1 MLSHALSRTKM
12 DLIAHTKHLLENYQ
26 RCFEKPLIERG
37 ENEVKQLMAAPFA
50 VLSHGTQDDPIFNY
64 GNQTAQALFEMD
76 WATLT
81 ALPSRYSAEPMHREE
96 RQQLLNEV
104 ATKGYSKNYRGIRI
118 SASGRRFYIDSARI
132 WTLRNARG
140 AHIGQAAM
148 FSDWQWL

>member
-1 MLSHALSRTKM
+1 MLSHTLSRTKM

-37 ENEVKQLMAAPFA
+37 VNEVKQLMAAPFA
-50 VLSHGTQDDPIFNY
+50 VLSHDTQGDPIFNY

-104 ATKGYSKNYRGIRI
+104 TTKGYSKNYRGIRI

-132 WTLRNARG
+132 WTIRNARG